1 MQIMMHKAH
10 ETIKHFKI
18 NFFIMLYHDDG
29 YTRDVIE
36 LNIC

>member
-1 MQIMMHKAH
+1 
-10 ETIKHFKI
+10 
-18 NFFIMLYHDDG
+18 MLYHDDG